1 MREKRALLP
10 LVFFLI
16 LPLSAAH
23 IDWTIYSKESEP
35 SSGDLLVE
43 ITEGEINPDYDGEYR
58 DGLVDNFDYFINRG
72 YPSGYTQTA
81 GSIGVGKYVL

>member
-1 MREKRALLP
+1 MREKRVLLQ

-16 LPLSAAH
+16 LPLSTAH
-23 IDWTIYSKESEP
+23 IDWTIYSSELEP

-43 ITEGEINPDYDGEYR
+43 MTEGINPDYDGEYR
-58 DGLVDNFDYFINRG
+58 DGLIDNFDYFINRG
-72 YPSGYTQTA
+72 YPSVYTQTA